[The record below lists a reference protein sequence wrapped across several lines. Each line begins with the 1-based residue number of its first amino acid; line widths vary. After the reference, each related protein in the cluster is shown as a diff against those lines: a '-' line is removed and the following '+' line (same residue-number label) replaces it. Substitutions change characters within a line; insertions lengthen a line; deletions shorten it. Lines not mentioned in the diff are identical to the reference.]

1 MNQSQREQKTLAR
14 TQLLMAVVSLIPLVV
29 LFYISA
35 TFVFG
40 PLRDSG
46 QTVAIWGLMA
56 TLGFTAMAVVLGYVV
71 VRRDTMRTL
80 EAIAEGEAR
89 LDRLHGATTEIAA
102 LEHSEEVHTVL
113 IQQAADLVAAE
124 RAGLWLRERDELTV
138 ARALGMS
145 EERAVAH
152 PLPVGQGL
160 PGRCVELG
168 RSLIN
173 EDLTDT
179 DRSWDDRVVAKTDSS
194 LLVPMEHRGQIVAV
208 LDLRNKT
215 GGGLFTV
222 ADQQIVEGLARQ
234 AAMSLDNAGFREA
247 QHVYEAAVTDL
258 IREVTDQ
265 HLTWPGHIENVTAIA
280 ESLAERLELAA
291 DKRAELLLAV
301 QLHDIGLLEF
311 PRVDIGPPGGPVDHA
326 ARGADRLAHM
336 AFWATAAP
344 IIKAHHERMDG
355 SGPLGL
361 RGFAIPM
368 TARILALAE
377 YIDTVTNPS
386 SPWGD
391 KTLADVASEV
401 ARDDDHRFDKTVVEA
416 FLATQGVTPA
426 G

>member
-40 PLRDSG
+40 PLRETG
-46 QTVAIWGLMA
+46 QSVAIWGLTA

-71 VRRDTMRTL
+71 VRRDTLRTL
-80 EAIAEGEAR
+80 ESIAEGETR

-102 LEHSEEVHTVL
+102 LEHSDEVHTAL
-113 IQQAADLVAAE
+113 IQQAVDLVNAD
-124 RAGLWLRERDELTV
+124 RAGLWLRDRDELTV

-145 EERAVAH
+145 EERAIAH
-152 PLPVGQGL
+152 PLPIGQGL
-160 PGRCVELG
+160 PGRCAELG

-173 EDLTDT
+173 EPITDT
-179 DRSWDDRVVAKTDSS
+179 DRSWDDRVVTKTESS
-194 LLVPMEHRGQIVAV
+194 LLVPMEHRGEVVAV

-215 GGGLFTV
+215 GGGVFTV
-222 ADQQIVEGLARQ
+222 ADQQLVEGLARQ
-234 AAMSLDNAGFREA
+234 AALFLDNAGFREA

-258 IREVTDQ
+258 VREVTDQ

-280 ESLAERLELAA
+280 ESLADRIDLGE
-291 DKRAELLLAV
+291 DKRAALLLAV
-301 QLHDIGLLEF
+301 QVHDIGLLDF

-326 ARGADRLAHM
+326 VKGADRLEHM
-336 AFWATAAP
+336 AFWASAAP
-344 IIKAHHERMDG
+344 IIRAHHELMDG
-355 SGPLGL
+355 TGPLGL

-368 TARILALAE
+368 AARILALAE

-391 KTLADVASEV
+391 KTLADVAAEF
-401 ARDDDHRFDKTVVEA
+401 AQENDHRFDPTVVQA
-416 FLATQGVTPA
+416 FLDTQGHHPD